1 MIKVLRTKASD
12 AVNHNENDLSFFS
25 ISSKASSS
33 SLVGSDTPFDSPCKE
48 PERKRV
54 RKEKIATKPV
64 KKSLKKTS
72 EIIDRYGYST
82 RGAALLI
89 NSYLQDTGKVSEDN
103 MKEIIGRDKLKYDL
117 NTTRDDKINTKRL
130 DEVKGLIF
138 DGRKDKTKVQ
148 VNIEVPRF

>member
-48 PERKRV
+48 PERKRI
-54 RKEKIATKPV
+54 RKDKTAIKPV
-64 KKSLKKTS
+64 KKSLKKTF
-72 EIIDRYGYST
+72 EIIDRYGYWIST

-89 NSYLQDTGKVSEDN
+89 NE

-130 DEVKGLIF
+130 DLVKGLIF